1 LRKAMIGA
9 DVQEREKTF
18 GDQPRVFVDKSKGA
32 NAHQD
37 YKDSFEKFKGCNGP
51 EYAPLA
57 AVRVWLFS
65 GVSHEYRQFAGYHE
79 GQASP
84 IQEGIETKS
93 TFLPR

>member
-1 LRKAMIGA
+1 MVGT

-18 GDQPRVFVDKSKGA
+18 RDQPCVFVDKGKGA

-37 YKDSFEKFKGCNGP
+37 DKASFEEFKGCDGP

-57 AVRVWLFS
+57 AVTVWLFS

-79 GQASP
+79 RLPSP
-84 IQEGIETKS
+84 IQEGINTEGS
-93 TFLPR
+93 FLPQ